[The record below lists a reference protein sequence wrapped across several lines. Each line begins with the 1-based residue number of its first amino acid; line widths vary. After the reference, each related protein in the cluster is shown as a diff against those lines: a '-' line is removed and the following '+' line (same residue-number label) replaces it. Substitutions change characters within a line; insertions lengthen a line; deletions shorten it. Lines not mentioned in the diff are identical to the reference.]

1 MENTNDYEDKLEREE
16 LPNAISHGI
25 GILLSIIGLV
35 VLLVYANTAG
45 DTKYV
50 VTFSIFGTTLI
61 LLYLAS
67 TLYHSCPKGKT
78 KDILKVCDHS
88 AIFLLI
94 AGSYT
99 PLTLIALQGKLG
111 WTLFGI
117 VWGIA
122 IAGIIFKAFFIHK
135 FKRLSTLMYILMG
148 WIVIFAIKPLY
159 LSLST
164 ASITFLVAGGLLYT
178 FGTIFYRWKKL
189 KYNHAIWHLFVLG
202 GSVCHFFTM
211 FFLLPQ

>member
-1 MENTNDYEDKLEREE
+1 MENTNNLTKDIDKEE
-16 LPNAISHGI
+16 ITNAISHGI
-25 GILLSIIGLV
+25 GVLLAIAGLV
-35 VLLVYANTAG
+35 ILVVYASIFG

-50 VTFSIFGTTLI
+50 ITFSIFGATMT

-67 TLYHSCPKGKT
+67 TLYHSFPKGKV
-78 KDILKVCDHS
+78 KNILKICDHS

-99 PLTLIALQGKLG
+99 PLTLLVLKGKLG
-111 WTLFGI
+111 WTLFSI
-117 VWGIA
+117 VWIIA
-122 IAGIIFKAFFIHK
+122 IAGIIFKVFFIKK
-135 FKRLSTLMYILMG
+135 FKALSTILYILMG
-148 WIVIFAIKPLY
+148 WLVVFAIKPLY

-164 ASITFLVAGGLLYT
+164 YSLSFLVAGGLLYT
-178 FGTIFYRWKKL
+178 FGTIFYSWRKL

-211 FFLLPQ
+211 FFILPR